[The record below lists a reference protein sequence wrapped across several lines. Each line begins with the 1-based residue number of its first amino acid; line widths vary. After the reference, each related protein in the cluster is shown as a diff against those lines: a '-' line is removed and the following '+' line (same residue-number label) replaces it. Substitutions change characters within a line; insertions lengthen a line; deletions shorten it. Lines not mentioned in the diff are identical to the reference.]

1 MTRICPS
8 CGRETKV
15 VVRGLCP
22 ECYVRHYGILSI
34 EEKHEYE
41 ICRYCGS
48 IRIKGK
54 WIQVHSFHE
63 AVNNIA
69 YYIVRRSIDHAMRTG
84 SYAKNIKLERI
95 EYETMPNWST
105 KISLHI
111 KADIDDVPVREIKI
125 ITIRLRPS
133 ICPLCKVRVSG
144 EYDTVLQIRGKYDPD
159 KLENNIYMEI
169 LKLGLSRSFVDLV
182 RIKKQINVYFSD
194 RGSALKLAKSL
205 SKYYKSKISGIEH
218 EQVTVTSS
226 GKKRTRKTVTLHLND
241 TAS

>member
-8 CGRETKV
+8 CGRETRI

-48 IRIKGK
+48 IRIKGR
-54 WIQVHSFHE
+54 WIQVNSFQE
-63 AVNNIA
+63 AINNIVH
-69 YYIVRRSIDHAMRTG
+69 YIVKRSIEHAMRTG

-111 KADIDDVPVREIKI
+111 KAVIDDVPVREIKT
-125 ITIRLRPS
+125 ITVRLRPS

-144 EYDTVLQIRGKYDPD
+144 EYDTVLQIRGRYDPD
-159 KLENNIYMEI
+159 QLENNIYMEI
-169 LKLGLSRSFVDLV
+169 LKLGLTRSFVDLV
-182 RIKKQINVYFSD
+182 RIKKQINIYFSD
-194 RGSALKLAKSL
+194 KGSALKLAKSL

-218 EQVTVTSS
+218 EEVTITSS
-226 GKKRTRKTVTLHLND
+226 GKKRTRKTVTLHLD
-241 TAS
+241 DKTS